1 MRAARGVLAAV
12 ALIVGAGTVAGCGSS
27 PGSKASGSAS
37 HKLGGTSVS
46 VAVSYRPPKQA
57 ALSWLVAIN
66 HKDRAA
72 VLAHFERTPGKGTW
86 ENGDQSV
93 WASGGTWRW
102 PTFSALHCDQMSRSA
117 TTAWV
122 RCTFKESVPI
132 VEQRDSFW
140 SVYLHRQPDGRWLI
154 TDYGQP

>member
-1 MRAARGVLAAV
+1 VAAF
-12 ALIVGAGTVAGCGSS
+12 IVGASAVAGCGSS
-27 PGSKASGSAS
+27 TGSKAAESAS
-37 HKLGGTSVS
+37 PKPGGTSVA
-46 VAVSYRPPKQA
+46 VAVLYRPPKQA

-72 VLAHFERTPGKGTW
+72 VLAHFERAPGKGTW

-93 WASGGTWRW
+93 WVSGGTWRW
-102 PTFSALHCDQMSRSA
+102 PTFSALRCEQMSRSA
-117 TTAWV
+117 ATAWV

-140 SVYLHRQPDGRWLI
+140 SVYLHRQSDGRWLI

>member
-1 MRAARGVLAAV
+1 VAAF
-12 ALIVGAGTVAGCGSS
+12 IVGAIAVAGCGSS
-27 PGSKASGSAS
+27 TGSKAAGPAS
-37 HKLGGTSVS
+37 PKPGGTSVS
-46 VAVSYRPPKQA
+46 VAVLYRPLKQA

-72 VLAHFERTPGKGTW
+72 VLAHFERTRHGNW
-86 ENGDQSV
+86 ENGGQSF

-102 PTFSALHCDQMSRSA
+102 PTFSALHCAQMSRSA

>member
-1 MRAARGVLAAV
+1 VAAF
-12 ALIVGAGTVAGCGSS
+12 IVGVSAVAGCGSS
-27 PGSKASGSAS
+27 TGSKAAGPAS
-37 HKLGGTSVS
+37 PKPGRTSVS
-46 VAVSYRPPKQA
+46 VAVLYRPPKQA

-72 VLAHFERTPGKGTW
+72 VLAHFERAPGKGTW

-102 PTFSALHCDQMSRSA
+102 PTFSALHCEQMSRSA

-132 VEQRDSFW
+132 VEGLQNFW
-140 SVYLHRQPDGRWLI
+140 SVYLHRQSDGRWLI

>member
-1 MRAARGVLAAV
+1 M
-12 ALIVGAGTVAGCGSS
+12 
-27 PGSKASGSAS
+27 
-37 HKLGGTSVS
+37 SVS
-46 VAVSYRPPKQA
+46 VAVLYRPPRQA

-72 VLAHFERTPGKGTW
+72 VLAHFERAPGKGTW

-102 PTFSALHCDQMSRSA
+102 PTFSALHREQMSRSA
-117 TTAWV
+117 ATAWV
-122 RCTFKESVPI
+122 RCTFNESVPI
-132 VEQRDSFW
+132 VEQRDDFW